1 MTEEKFEGTTFD
13 SKNSISAEG
22 EVDELIAGALKELEK
37 PKEKET
43 KEESV
48 LKATPMDLPPKTNPP
63 LAKKEEKKPDSKV
76 YDETFKE
83 EFSVGMIVPG
93 VVVKIDPSGALVDVG
108 YKSDGWVDGREL
120 SANIKVGD
128 KIKVMVEKLESKEGY
143 VLLSKKNADFESDW
157 NKAYLA
163 YKNKTVIEA
172 KVISSVKGGL
182 VVDVGGIR
190 GFIPASQV
198 AKNPEVSLDSFVG
211 RKLPVKVIEINR
223 KQSKVVL
230 SHKLGENEKGKLDAS
245 KVLDELEVGQVRS
258 GTVSS
263 LKSFG
268 AFVDLGGIEGLIH
281 LSELSWKRVKHPS
294 EVLKVGEKIDV
305 FVLGVD
311 HVNKKVSLGLKEL
324 QPDPWESVLSRYK
337 AGQIVKVKVLRIAKF
352 GVFAEL
358 EEGLEGLI
366 HLSELSKERVEAA
379 DSVVKPGDFV
389 EVKILRII
397 PEEQKIGLSIKEV
410 QIEKDA
416 AAVKEQN
423 SGEDSKVTI
432 GDMLAEKER
441 QKAEYE
447 ANLVDENL
455 PEDKGL

>member
-447 ANLVDENL
+447 TNLVDENL

>member
-441 QKAEYE
+441 Q
-447 ANLVDENL
+447 
-455 PEDKGL
+455 